1 MLRFVPLLLCSALSG
16 CGSSPSGNANGSTV
30 DPAVTSALADPL
42 MTDPQ
47 LDRRSNADVL
57 RPADEPYQAITPPG
71 SPDPVRGTMPGDAL
85 PTAVAR
91 AKQAMADGPATAFT
105 GCDLGIGYSYG
116 WADRL
121 SPEVALPAEAQVA
134 EAAGSNTAKCQLRI
148 VAYSAALASNTVLD
162 SYRRVA
168 KAGGYTSSEIQK
180 AKATV
185 LIATR
190 NRDGAAFI
198 VTVISAGSS
207 STVDLV
213 SNRGR

>member
-1 MLRFVPLLLCSALSG
+1 MVRLVPLLVFAALSG
-16 CGSSPSGNANGSTV
+16 CGTSPSGNANSSAV
-30 DPAVTSALADPL
+30 DPAVSSALADPL

-57 RPADEPYQAITPPG
+57 RPADEPYQAMTPPG
-71 SPDPVRGTMPGDAL
+71 SPDPVRSDAL

-91 AKQAMADGPATAFT
+91 AKQAMANGPATAFT

-121 SPEVALPAEAQVA
+121 SPELMLPAEAQVA
-134 EAAGSNTAKCQLRI
+134 EAAGSNTAKCELRI
-148 VAYSAALASNTVLD
+148 IAYSAALASNAILD

-168 KAGGYTSSEIQK
+168 KAGGYASNETQK
-180 AKATV
+180 AQATV
-185 LIATR
+185 LTATR
-190 NRDGAAFI
+190 NRDGAAFV
-198 VTVISAGSS
+198 VTVTSAGSGS
-207 STVDLV
+207 AVDFV

>member
-1 MLRFVPLLLCSALSG
+1 MSRFVTLLVCAVLAG
-16 CGSSPSGNANGSTV
+16 CGSSPSGNANGSDV

-47 LDRRSNADVL
+47 LDRRSNTDVL
-57 RPADEPYQAITPPG
+57 RPADEPYQAMTPPG
-71 SPDPVRGTMPGDAL
+71 SPDPVRSDAL
-85 PTAVAR
+85 PTVVAR
-91 AKQAMADGPATAFT
+91 AKPMMAGDRASAFAACDPAVS
-105 GCDLGIGYSYG
+105 YSYG

-121 SPEVALPAEAQVA
+121 SPELVLPAEAQVA

-162 SYRRVA
+162 SYRRAA
-168 KAGGYTSSEIQK
+168 KAGGYTNSETQK
-180 AKATV
+180 GKATV
-185 LIATR
+185 LTATR
-190 NRDGAAFI
+190 NRDGTSFV
-198 VTVISAGSS
+198 VTVTATGNS